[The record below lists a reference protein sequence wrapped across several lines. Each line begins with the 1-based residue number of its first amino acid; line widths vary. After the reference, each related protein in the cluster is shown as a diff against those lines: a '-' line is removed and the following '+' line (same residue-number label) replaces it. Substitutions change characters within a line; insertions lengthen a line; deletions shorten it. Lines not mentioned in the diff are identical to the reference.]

1 MMLDISS
8 EAKKFYPDLLVGTL
22 LIKNITN
29 TYLNNEMNNASRV
42 LEDDLRKKY
51 GSLNRKKLNSTE
63 VLKGY
68 YTYCKRYTKTYH
80 VLLQLESIVFKDKQ
94 IPSISPI
101 VQSMFMGELKNH
113 FLSSVHDFS
122 YVEGPLVLGCSQGT
136 EEFTFF
142 NGEQKVL
149 KKEDLYIQDQKGIIS
164 AVLYGMD
171 ERTKVTEK
179 TTEALYTVYVPFK
192 MDQEKVL
199 GHLEDMAK
207 YLKLNDKNASVE
219 EIRIYK

>member
-1 MMLDISS
+1 MIDILS
-8 EAKKFYPDLLVGTL
+8 EAKTIYPELLVGTL
-22 LIKNITN
+22 LIKNINN
-29 TYLNNEMNNASRV
+29 TYLNDEMNKTSRV
-42 LEDDLRKKY
+42 LEYSLRKKY
-51 GSLNRKKLNSTE
+51 CSLDRKELNNTE
-63 VLKGY
+63 VLNGY
-68 YTYCKRYTKTYH
+68 YTYCKKYTKTYH

-94 IPSISPI
+94 IPSISPL

-113 FLSSVHDFS
+113 FLSSVHDYS
-122 YVEGPLVLGCSQGT
+122 YVEEPLALGCSNGT

-142 NGEQKVL
+142 NGERKIL
-149 KKEDLYIQDQKGIIS
+149 KRDDLYIKDQKGIIS

-192 MDQEKVL
+192 IEEEKVIA
-199 GHLEDMAK
+199 HLEDMAE
-207 YLKLNDKNASVE
+207 YLRLNDKNVRVE

>member
-1 MMLDISS
+1 MLDISS
-8 EAKKFYPDLLVGTL
+8 EAKTIYPDLLVGTL
-22 LIKNITN
+22 LIKNINN
-29 TYLNNEMNNASRV
+29 TYLNDEMNNASRI
-42 LEDDLRKKY
+42 LENDLRGKY
-51 GSLNRKKLNSTE
+51 RSFERKELNTTE
-63 VLKGY
+63 VLNGY

-94 IPSISPI
+94 IPSVSPI

-113 FLSSVHDFS
+113 FLSSVHDYS
-122 YVEGPLVLGCSQGT
+122 YVEESLALGCSDGT
-136 EEFTFF
+136 EEFTLF
-142 NGEQKVL
+142 NGERKIL
-149 KKEDLYIQDQKGIIS
+149 KKDDLYIKDQKGIIS

-192 MDQEKVL
+192 IEEEKVQA
-199 GHLEDMAK
+199 HMEDMVE
-207 YLKLNDKNASVE
+207 YIKLNDNNVCVE